1 MQTTQLIEMS
11 VCRLDWVALATF
23 VGPVAAGLMAIFAAK
38 SVAVKQNLI
47 LSEQVK
53 IQSQMAN
60 LERHKIRLELLEGRV
75 EFIKSVDGIPDSFG
89 IIKVLPDYKSLYEEK
104 IRDLGNLAATTE
116 YLYGEH
122 HAEYFVYIK
131 NAVNEYFKGK
141 VKSEIYKEHIDY
153 EGDFLTKMVIIKQ
166 RTEKEIKPDTRVISL
181 IEQL

>member
-1 MQTTQLIEMS
+1 MQTIQLIEMS

-23 VGPVAAGLMAIFAAK
+23 AGPVAAGLMALCAAK
-38 SVAVKQNLI
+38 SVAVKQNRI
-47 LSEQVK
+47 LKEQVK

-75 EFIKSVDGIPDSFG
+75 EFIKSVDAIPDSFG
-89 IIKVLPDYKSLYEEK
+89 IVKVLPDYKSLYEEK
-104 IRDLGNLAATTE
+104 VRDLGNIASTSE

-122 HAEYFVYIK
+122 HAEYFQYIK
-131 NAVNEYFKGK
+131 NAVRDYFKGK
-141 VKSEIYKEHIDY
+141 VKSEIHKEHIDY

-181 IEQL
+181 VDQL